1 MYKTFPTFAVTN
13 YRKFMMN
20 IHSCLLCLGSN
31 IDREKH
37 LESARMALTQAFPN
51 IRFAPEMETEAI
63 GSRFLSPFSNQV
75 ATFTTTQDRE
85 QVRGILKLIER
96 DNGRLP
102 EDKAQGL
109 VKLDIDLLKFGDE
122 VLKPADLTLPY
133 VQAGLKE
140 LGL

>member
-1 MYKTFPTFAVTN
+1 MST
-13 YRKFMMN
+13 
-20 IHSCLLCLGSN
+20 HSCLLCIGTNYYRTANMAYARKDL
-31 IDREKH
+31 EKH
-37 LESARMALTQAFPN
+37 FPN
-51 IRFAPEMETEAI
+51 IRFSKEMETEAI

-75 ATFTTTQDRE
+75 AIFTTAQDRE

-102 EDKAQGL
+102 EDKAQGV
-109 VKLDIDLLKFGDE
+109 VKLDIDLLKFDDE

>member
-31 IDREKH
+31 IDRETH

-51 IRFAPEMETEAI
+51 IRFASEMVTEAI

-75 ATFTTTQDRE
+75 AKMETSLTAEEIRT
-85 QVRGILKLIER
+85 ILKQIER
-96 DNGRLP
+96 DNGRMP
-102 EDKAQGL
+102 EDKAKGI
-109 VKLDIDLLKFGDE
+109 VKLDIDLLTHGDKI
-122 VLKPADLTLPY
+122 LKPEDMQKDFVL
-133 VQAGLKE
+133 AGKKML
-140 LGL
+140 